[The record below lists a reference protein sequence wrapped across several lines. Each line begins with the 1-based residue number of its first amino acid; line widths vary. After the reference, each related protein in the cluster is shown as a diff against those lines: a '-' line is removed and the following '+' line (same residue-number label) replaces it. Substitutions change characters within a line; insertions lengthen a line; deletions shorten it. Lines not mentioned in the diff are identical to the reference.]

1 MSTAAFFRYA
11 IAWLGFVAMG
21 YGLTLMFMDRDAH
34 EAAGATQPVTDDAAA
49 PGDGAVLDDDVP
61 RETANIND
69 ATGARVQDIDIALA
83 SLDGPQRTLSEW
95 AGKPLV
101 VNFWATWCAPCRKE
115 IPLLKALQTEY
126 ADQNLTVIGVA
137 IDEMDA
143 VTLYNN
149 DAEFNYPVLVG
160 EDSGYRVASAIGV
173 KNFYVPITAFVGRD
187 GTVTRIH
194 TGEIHR
200 EDAEFAISEIVAR

>member
-1 MSTAAFFRYA
+1 MSAAAFFRYA

-34 EAAGATQPVTDDAAA
+34 ETGATPPALSDDATIADDAGSNDAA
-49 PGDGAVLDDDVP
+49 P
-61 RETANIND
+61 RETATIND

-83 SLDGPQRTLSEW
+83 SLGGPERTLSEW

-126 ADQNLTVIGVA
+126 ADEDLTVIGVA

-149 DAEFNYPVLVG
+149 DADFNYPVLVG
-160 EDSGYRVASAIGV
+160 EDSGYRMASAIGV

-187 GTVTRIH
+187 GAVKRIH